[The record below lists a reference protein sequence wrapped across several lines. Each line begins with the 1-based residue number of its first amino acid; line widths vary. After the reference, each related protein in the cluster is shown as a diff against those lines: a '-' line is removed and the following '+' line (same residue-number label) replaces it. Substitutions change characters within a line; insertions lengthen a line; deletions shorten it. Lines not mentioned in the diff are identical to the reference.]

1 MTTTIIKFIQ
11 AIVLILGLALL
22 LSLTACKGGQ
32 PEGGGWA
39 QGPVAVATAKVE
51 QTNANY
57 HISYPGTVV
66 ALNQIELMPQVSG
79 YITGIYF
86 QDGARVSKG
95 QKLYTIDAQ
104 LYAAN
109 YDQAVANLRLQETNL
124 LKAQKDADRYHEL
137 EKNDA
142 IAKQQVDYADAA
154 LEGAKKQVDAAKAAV
169 QSQATGVKYTT
180 ITAPFDGTIGISK
193 VKVGGAVTAGMTL
206 LNTVSTDNPMAVDF
220 SVDQRDIYRFTK
232 IQQEAKANDTTFSIA
247 FTETDV
253 YPYPGKISFLDRAV
267 DAQTGTLKVRLEF
280 PNKSNL
286 LRAGMSCNV
295 RVANNNSAPVIL
307 VPTVAVTEQLGE
319 YFVYIANG
327 NKATQQKVQ
336 LGTVVGNKT
345 IITEGLKGGETIVTD
360 GVQKLHEGSEITT
373 GADAAAP
380 AKSETKDEAKK

>member
-1 MTTTIIKFIQ
+1 MISYLLKTIQ
-11 AIVLILGLALL
+11 AIILILALALL
-22 LSLTACKGGQ
+22 LSLTACKGKAE
-32 PEGGGWA
+32 EGGGGWN
-39 QGPVAVATAKVE
+39 QGPVAVATEKVDLS
-51 QTNANY
+51 TANY
-57 HISYPGTVV
+57 HITYPGTVV

-86 QDGARVSKG
+86 KDGDHVSKG

-104 LYAAN
+104 AYAAN

-169 QSQATGVKYTT
+169 QGQQTSVKYTT
-180 ITAPFDGTIGISK
+180 ISAPFDGTIGISQ

-232 IQQEAKANDTTFSIA
+232 IQQEGAKANDSTFTIA
-247 FTETDV
+247 FTKTDI

-267 DAQTGTLKVRLEF
+267 DPQTGTLKVRLEL
-280 PNKSNL
+280 PNKNNL
-286 LRAGMSCNV
+286 LRSGMSCNV
-295 RVANNNSAPVIL
+295 RVANTNAAPAVVI
-307 VPTVAVTEQLGE
+307 PSKAVTEQLGE
-319 YFVYIANG
+319 YFVYVATG
-327 NKATQQKVQ
+327 NKVTQQKVE
-336 LGTVVGNKT
+336 LGTTVGNSV
-345 IITEGLKGGETIVTD
+345 IILNGLKGGETIVTD
-360 GVQKLHEGSEITT
+360 GVQKLHEGSEIET
-373 GADAAAP
+373 GTA
-380 AKSETKDEAKK
+380 AKKQ

>member
-11 AIVLILGLALL
+11 AIVLILGLAVL

-32 PEGGGWA
+32 QEAGGWA

-232 IQQEAKANDTTFSIA
+232 IQQEAKASDTTFSIA

-286 LRAGMSCNV
+286 LRVGMSCNV

-307 VPTVAVTEQLGE
+307 VPTVAITEQLGE

-380 AKSETKDEAKK
+380 AKPETKDEAKK